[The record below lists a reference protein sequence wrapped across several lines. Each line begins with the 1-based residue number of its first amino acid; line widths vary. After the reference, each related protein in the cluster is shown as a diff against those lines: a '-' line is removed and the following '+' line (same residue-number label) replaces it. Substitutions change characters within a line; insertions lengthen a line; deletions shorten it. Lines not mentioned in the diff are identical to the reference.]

1 VGRSR
6 SFKAFIA
13 SITGI
18 AFLTT
23 SVIWAPDSFASAQAI
38 RVSAPSVASE
48 VALPYQPQLD
58 PGIQFSIPQ
67 ELGTLQYFK
76 RGKGPMVVH
85 LQTAHGHY
93 QAQKQI
99 QALLHHL
106 DKQYGIK
113 TLLVEGSAFKL
124 EPEILNFFPADPKL
138 TKKANDALT
147 KAALVKGPELYLLD
161 KLGVASG
168 SVRAEAY
175 GIENLETYRA
185 NGVAFVNVL
194 TEKKKTKNFLTAM
207 NEGIDR
213 LAAAYL
219 SEALRNHLR
228 RLESFEKGQVSLE
241 AWFSYLGK
249 EALKRLKLDLAQ
261 PGAQLD
267 WPMLVRFFKVRELS
281 AKFDQ
286 AAFPGEREK
295 FLKAIER
302 WFSDRRPRT
311 TDPSRSYGLKSSVF
325 GQIKSLLHSD
335 SMSQQL
341 PVLETGLLFEDMVKA
356 LPRDFHYE
364 AYPNV
369 CYFVGRLLLQS
380 ELKAPELMQETE
392 RLSSKV
398 ADKLANT
405 QAEKNLV
412 ALLKDYRSLQKLFAL
427 ELTPSDHDAISRQ
440 QKDLRPSS
448 VSQRFAAIQKNE
460 SVSRAKDIKFAH
472 LPELDQ
478 LFDAAMK
485 FYAGVKERD
494 GLMEQMIEKR
504 LQEAGADKVAVIT
517 GGFHSEPFKNYFSS
531 KDYSYAL
538 ISPRITGVDDK
549 GHEAYVENMLRF
561 GTRSAGQGPRL
572 RGEPNV
578 ARGSWHV
585 ARESQEATLEAPF
598 LSDLQVLNGAYG
610 ADPVTMRAEIR
621 RIVSGVAGRSEVR
634 MGAAGTEV
642 SADVLSPD
650 ARREKEGALS
660 VGVLSL
666 PEGIIQK
673 LRGEKLETMGQVAD
687 VINRNLKAGRGFG
700 DVRFPL
706 TADERIAVVNA
717 MAQMVPSLVSFFA
730 ILESDDDANILDG
743 LSSGPYWSVL
753 DVKRLA
759 SAPSLFRKVVAKG
772 SQRTAIIQSLLSR
785 AEVRSQTS
793 LERVG
798 QAIGSM
804 DLATLQVALDM
815 VTDAKIGS
823 IGEREIPALQKMEQ
837 LLGIHG
843 WDNVQGVLKQAQ
855 AEPIIRERIHA
866 LSAQHADVRPEVRS
880 LNSHDER
887 NFFLVFWA
895 FNAVV
900 FGILLFAG
908 SQGASSAIL
917 RALGL
922 QSFGSWLSWPE
933 FMSQASSSLLE
944 RLFHSLIFH
953 PFKTPIYFSKV
964 SVFSVPIA
972 FVLTAAFYGVKK
984 LVKQMTKQIHSEARR
999 IKLLPEDEQA
1009 LAECNSAFLEA
1020 IAKMKSDADGALDL
1034 FVQSLSDGFRNITF
1048 GPFLEISTIKT
1059 IQKSDFWVTPRFLEI
1074 LGTIAQKLEDSTRL
1088 LDMLLDGPSE
1098 TNPQFDAALKE
1109 EEEKKDFSGISGRLI
1124 RLFRDANQREL
1135 LRGNYR
1141 PQVLEAKSF
1150 LLRAKTEVESVINN
1164 LLSRSEVRGSGFS
1177 QIIAAVRD
1185 DLLSNGVPPLGVL
1198 QRIDRLR
1205 GLLEGSEDV
1214 VESWEIPIA
1223 DRPTRRPERIPSGDK
1238 TSHSEIR
1245 KVKGKETISK
1255 TKGLRSE
1262 VRGSGFSQIIA
1273 AVRDDLLSN
1282 GVPPLGVL
1290 QRIDRLRG
1298 LLEGSE
1304 DVVESWEIP
1313 IADRHTDRPERIPS
1327 GDKTSHSEIRKVK
1340 GKETISKTKGL
1351 RSEARDLPS
1360 NEFKFTAFPA
1370 QTNKEVSVTIGIART
1385 SGKIIGSFS
1394 IPASGETGQKT
1405 YAIKFL
1411 DYGKETSI
1419 LHKATAQFTVTLDE
1433 RGILREVW
1441 DIEAGFPQDISQSQI
1456 NSVDKGLIEALP
1468 GELKAFL
1475 VSKIGRPWGAELFE
1489 VPTAV
1494 NGQADSAEVKPGL
1507 IPDAIRFEM
1516 MDDDSGS
1523 KIPKPDIQWSVNE
1536 QKSFGPEVLEALK
1549 YWMPILYTFRKA
1561 DVAHAKE
1568 LRELHWKQQGSFELP
1583 VVAHL
1588 LKEIA
1593 LRSDKTK
1600 INKLTK
1606 SDLAEVM
1613 TVLQTAVR
1621 DGRTIQDLKRG
1632 RGTERYAQLELLAN
1646 SPDLLKI
1653 VLKKLR
1659 EIYTAD
1665 VHKSKEQV
1673 SKPGV
1678 PVPRRSELRL
1688 LNLQGTITPE
1698 EITLIERFYFK
1709 LLPMR
1714 FRELIEAAGGRGAVL
1729 QALLEIPGVAE
1740 SGFVVDIPETRVF
1753 DGLFT
1758 PGAPLTIPEK
1768 AGKGLAVAK
1777 TVAPMVKDFGGKVF
1791 LGQDVLDRLMKENPR
1806 ALFYLL
1812 KTYAVFSE
1820 QKEPPAL
1827 LTVGSR
1833 QVLFKKIED
1842 ALLNKDSGLTGFET
1856 IGRTALLQ
1864 ALRQGKVLE
1873 VIEPAQG
1880 TNEKQVLSEL
1890 AVTAQG
1896 GIASLHL
1903 NADML
1908 PDSLQGVH
1916 FAFGEKNIGARD
1928 LMVASVLA
1936 IVLKSAAD
1944 LIRNVP
1950 DANVRAGLL
1959 RKFVAENLPGV
1970 NAQGQG
1976 NAFVITQITRLAQE
1990 FAARTYIA
1998 TMA

>member
-1 VGRSR
+1 MGRSR

-1223 DRPTRRPERIPSGDK
+1223 DR
-1238 TSHSEIR
+1238 
-1245 KVKGKETISK
+1245 
-1255 TKGLRSE
+1255 
-1262 VRGSGFSQIIA
+1262 
-1273 AVRDDLLSN
+1273 
-1282 GVPPLGVL
+1282 
-1290 QRIDRLRG
+1290 
-1298 LLEGSE
+1298 
-1304 DVVESWEIP
+1304 
-1313 IADRHTDRPERIPS
+1313 HTDRPERIPS